1 MEKEL
6 FPDIKESKYLV
17 TIGEN
22 MPTIMCEKHS
32 KVFETMMV
40 VNDIPHTIYELE
52 DEDSDQ
58 KCQACSMLPDI
69 IDNMPRIILPN

>member
-6 FPDIKESKYLV
+6 FPELKESRYLV
-17 TIGEN
+17 TVGEN
-22 MPTIMCEKHS
+22 PPVIMCEKHAQT
-32 KVFETMMV
+32 FEKIMTIA
-40 VNDIPHTIYELE
+40 DIPCTIYELDE
-52 DEDSDQ
+52 EDSDK

>member
-22 MPTIMCEKHS
+22 MPTIMCEKHA

-40 VNDIPHTIYELE
+40 VNDIPHTIYEME
-52 DEDSDQ
+52 DEDVEQ
-58 KCQACSMLPDI
+58 KCQACNMLPDI
-69 IDNMPRIILPN
+69 IDNMPRIILPH